1 LFSWFVVIV
10 LHCHGSSTGAG
21 SFGDGSVGLSAVS
34 FGSRQESGTE

>member
-10 LHCHGSSTGAG
+10 LHCHRSSTGAG